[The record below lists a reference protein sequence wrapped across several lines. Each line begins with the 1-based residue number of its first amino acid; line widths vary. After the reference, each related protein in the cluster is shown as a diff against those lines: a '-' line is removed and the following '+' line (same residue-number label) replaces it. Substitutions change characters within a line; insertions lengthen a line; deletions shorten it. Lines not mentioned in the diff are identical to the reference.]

1 MEKKISVKGIKKML
15 INEMYIFIRY
25 DRRDNKY
32 YLVEWDNDFEYE
44 KVIQEISEEE
54 WDTIREEY
62 PLIDIRKERCLGN
75 KKWGF
80 YWK

>member
-32 YLVEWDNDFEYE
+32 YLVEWNNDFEYE

-62 PLIDIRKERCLGN
+62 PLIDIRKERHLGN